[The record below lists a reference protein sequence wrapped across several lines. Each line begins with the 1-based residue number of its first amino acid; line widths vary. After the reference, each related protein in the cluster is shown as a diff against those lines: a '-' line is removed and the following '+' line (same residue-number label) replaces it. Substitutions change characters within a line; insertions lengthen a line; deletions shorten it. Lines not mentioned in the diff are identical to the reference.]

1 MMKNANIKGP
11 GIVAILALLAA
22 SLAFAGDFN
31 VSELNTNLEYQQT
44 PTAAQTSAD
53 PKSYDGRLLIYIVE
67 IESPRWFDDDGEP
80 FGNAFL
86 DFALDTSFTLAT
98 GASLS
103 KVVTWDASAH
113 GYGDVVPDN
122 LKAIAVLKD
131 MSVSYPANSDTVPAT
146 AYPFDAY
153 YVGAAAAAT
162 VDQQWFNV
170 VSDDFTHSVFD
181 DEGATT
187 W

>member
-1 MMKNANIKGP
+1 MKNVKIKGP
-11 GIVAILALLAA
+11 GIAAILALLAV
-22 SLAFAGDFN
+22 SLAFAGDFR
-31 VSELNTNLEYQQT
+31 VSEFDTNLEYRQT
-44 PTAAQTSAD
+44 PVPAQASAD
-53 PKSYDGRLLIYIVE
+53 PKSYNGRLLIYIVE
-67 IESPRWFDDDGEP
+67 VESPRWFDDDGEP

-103 KVVTWDASAH
+103 KVVTWDATAH
-113 GYGDVVPDN
+113 GYGDVEPDN
-122 LKAIAVLKD
+122 IKAIAVLKD
-131 MSVSYPANSDTVPAT
+131 MSVSYPANSDTGTGT

-162 VDQQWFNV
+162 LDSQWFNV
-170 VSDDFTHSVFD
+170 VSDDFTHSVFI